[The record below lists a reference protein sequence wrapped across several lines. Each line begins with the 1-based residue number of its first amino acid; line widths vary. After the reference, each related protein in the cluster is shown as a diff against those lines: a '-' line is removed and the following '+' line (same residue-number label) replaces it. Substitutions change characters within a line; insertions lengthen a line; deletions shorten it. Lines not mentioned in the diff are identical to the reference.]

1 MAQTEMK
8 RRAPAMKPD
17 ERRMMIVRAVLPLV
31 VEHGA
36 AVTTAQ
42 IARAAG
48 IGEGTIFRAFAD
60 KDELLEACLLEAL
73 RPDSVLE
80 LIAEIPLDQPLAA
93 RLVEAAGA
101 LSAHLARMGAIHAAL
116 HASGY
121 KRQLKQLHR
130 AGGRETSL
138 VAMRAAMAE
147 LFAPDAELLRLPAEQ
162 LGALFLSLLFTRSR
176 EDAAS
181 PTIDVLV
188 DVFLHGAVTGR

>member
-1 MAQTEMK
+1 MAQTETK

-31 VEHGA
+31 VERGA

-48 IGEGTIFRAFAD
+48 IGEGTIFRVFAD

-73 RPDSVLE
+73 RPDSALE
-80 LIAEIPLDQPLAA
+80 LIAEIPLDQPLAV

-101 LSAHLARMGAIHAAL
+101 LSAHLKRMGAIHAAL
-116 HASGY
+116 RASGY
-121 KRQLKQLHR
+121 RRQPRQPHR
-130 AGGRETSL
+130 VGGRETSL
-138 VAMRAAMAE
+138 LAMRQAIAE
-147 LFAPDAELLRLPAEQ
+147 LFAPDEDGLRLPAGQ

-176 EDAAS
+176 EDAGS
-181 PTIDVLV
+181 TEIDVLV

>member
-1 MAQTEMK
+1 MAQTETK
-8 RRAPAMKPD
+8 RRTPAMKPD
-17 ERRMMIVRAVLPLV
+17 ERRMMIVRAMLPLV

-42 IARAAG
+42 VARAAG

-73 RPDSVLE
+73 RPDSALE
-80 LIAEIPLDQPLAA
+80 LIAEISFDQPLAA
-93 RLVEAAGA
+93 RLMAAAGA
-101 LSAHLARMGAIHAAL
+101 LSAHLERMGAIHAAL

-121 KRQLKQLHR
+121 RRRLKQLRR

-138 VAMRAAMAE
+138 AAMRAAVAA
-147 LFAPDAELLRLPAEQ
+147 LFAPDEDRLRLPAEQ
-162 LGALFLSLLFTRSR
+162 LGALFLSLLFARSR
-176 EDAAS
+176 DDSAS
-181 PTIDVLV
+181 TEIDVVV

>member
-1 MAQTEMK
+1 MAKTETK

-17 ERRMMIVRAVLPLV
+17 ERRMTIVRAALPLV

-42 IARAAG
+42 VARAAG
-48 IGEGTIFRAFAD
+48 IGEGTIFRAFVD
-60 KDELLEACLLEAL
+60 KDELLDACLIEAL
-73 RPDSVLE
+73 RPDSALA
-80 LIAEIPLDQPLAA
+80 LIAEIPLGQPLAA
-93 RLVEAAGA
+93 RLVAAAGA

-121 KRQLKQLHR
+121 RRQRGQPHR

-138 VAMRAAMAE
+138 VAMREALAG
-147 LFAPDAELLRLPAEQ
+147 LFAPDEDGLRLPAAQ
-162 LGALFLSLLFTRSR
+162 LGALFLSLLFARSR

-181 PTIDVLV
+181 TEIDVLV
-188 DVFLHGAVTGR
+188 DVLLHGAVTGR